1 MEVSYQRLLQE
12 VSVASNL
19 SEMSDIIARRVKEAL
34 GLDAFAVYLI
44 DNDASEYVPMGSA
57 GIVGSCGRLERLDR
71 HTGLLGLV
79 DERKELV
86 TLTGPAAH
94 PPEHPLIAEDH
105 APFEAFVGMPLVHL
119 QRVIGLLIGWK
130 KAPRKFEPNEL
141 TFIVTVASLLA
152 STVGDAIA
160 TDEVE
165 HLLRGVPRER
175 DFVEG
180 AAAAPGLTVG
190 IATVLK
196 PTARPT
202 VIAGARVEDASVE
215 EAALRAAIAA
225 ACRELESDGNRLAV
239 ALAGD
244 ARELVDAHLFLL
256 RDDVLLTDTVQ
267 RIRAGSS
274 ASWAWQETISHHVR
288 AFERMAD
295 AAFRAKADD
304 IRELGQRVLPKLE
317 SGQSEARTHPERCI
331 LVADRVSITDI
342 AAVPAGYLAGIV
354 CRHGSALSHMAIL
367 ARALG
372 VPAVVRLGAL
382 PSSLIDGC
390 TMAIDGDLG
399 RVYVNPSPATVD
411 FFEKA
416 RAERSARTEAFA
428 AQRGL
433 PARTPDGVSVPL
445 LANIGLPSDVDAALS
460 GEADG
465 VGLLRTEYQFLLH
478 EGFPI
483 EEEQY
488 LHYLNILKSLAPK
501 PVTVRT
507 LDVGGD
513 KILPYFPISEDNPM
527 LGCRGIRFSLAHP
540 EIFLIQLR
548 ALLRANAIHGN
559 LQVLFPMISR
569 VSELDAV
576 LHLLDRAHHELLE
589 EGTPSAVPKVG
600 IMVEV
605 PSAVYLTKRLA
616 DRVAFFSIGSNDLA
630 QYILAADRTN
640 AEVANPDD
648 ALHPAV
654 LDAMYRVVIDAHEQN
669 RPVSVCGELAGDPAG
684 ALVLLGLG
692 VDTLSM
698 SPAALERVKRVIR
711 TFTAE
716 RARALAMQSLGLDDG
731 LAVRQHLNRAL
742 QAAGLLDSDFSA
754 RECVKERPDT
764 SSVDAISV

>member
-1 MEVSYQRLLQE
+1 MEVSYQRILQE
-12 VSVASNL
+12 VNDASSL
-19 SEMSDIIARRVKEAL
+19 SEISDIIARRVKDAL
-34 GLDAFAVYLI
+34 GLDACAVYLI
-44 DNDASEYVPMGSA
+44 DNDANQYVLMGSA
-57 GIVGSCGRLERLDR
+57 GMDGPSGHRERLDR
-71 HTGLLGLV
+71 HTGVLGLV
-79 DERKELV
+79 DERQELV
-86 TLTGPAAH
+86 TLTGSAAR
-94 PPEHPLIAEDH
+94 PLEHPLIGEDD

-119 QRVIGLLIGWK
+119 QRVLGVLVGWK
-130 KAPRKFEPNEL
+130 KASRQFKRNEL
-141 TFIVTVASLLA
+141 TFIVTVASQLA
-152 STVGDAIA
+152 NIVGDAIA
-160 TDEVE
+160 ADEVE
-165 HLLRGVPRER
+165 HLLRGEPRER

-202 VIAGARVEDASVE
+202 VIAGARIEDASVE
-215 EAALRAAIAA
+215 EAALQAAITAT
-225 ACRELESDGNRLAV
+225 CRELESDGDRLAI
-239 ALAGD
+239 ALGDD
-244 ARELVDAHLFLL
+244 AREMVDAHLMLL
-256 RDDVLLTDTVQ
+256 RGDLLVTDTVE
-267 RIRAGSS
+267 RLRAGNRASS
-274 ASWAWQETISHHVR
+274 AWQETINHYVR
-288 AFERMAD
+288 VFERMAD

-304 IRELGQRVLPKLE
+304 IRELGQRVLLKLE
-317 SGQSEARTHPERCI
+317 SGHNEARTYPERCI
-331 LVADRVSITDI
+331 LVADRVGINDI
-342 AAVPAGYLAGIV
+342 AAVPAGRLAGIV
-354 CRHGSALSHMAIL
+354 CRHGSALSHTAVL

-372 VPAVVRLGAL
+372 VPAVVRLGSM
-382 PSSLIDGC
+382 PGRLIDGC

-411 FFEKA
+411 KFEKA
-416 RAERSARTEAFA
+416 GIERRASAEAFA

-433 PARTPDGVSVPL
+433 PSRTPDDVSVPL
-445 LANIGLPSDVDAALS
+445 LANIVLSSDLGAVLA

-465 VGLLRTEYQFLLH
+465 IGLLRTEYQFLLH

-488 LHYLNILKSLAPK
+488 LHYCSVLKSLAPK
-501 PVTVRT
+501 PVTIRT

-513 KILPYFPISEDNPM
+513 KILSYFPVSEDNPM
-527 LGCRGIRFSLAHP
+527 LGCRGIRFSLTHP

-569 VSELDAV
+569 ASELDAA
-576 LHLLDRAHHELLE
+576 LLLLDRAHRELLE
-589 EGTPSAVPKVG
+589 EGTSSAVPKIG

-605 PSAVYLTKRLA
+605 PSAVYLTKALA
-616 DRVAFFSIGSNDLA
+616 NRVEFFSIGSNDLA

-654 LDAMYRVVIDAHEQN
+654 LDAMNRVVVDAHEQT

-698 SPAALERVKRVIR
+698 SPVALARVKRVIR
-711 TFTAE
+711 TFTAK
-716 RARALAMQSLGLDDG
+716 RARAVAMDSLGLDDG
-731 LAVRQHLNRAL
+731 HAVRQHLTRAL
-742 QAAGLLDSDFSA
+742 QDAGVLEGDLPVPEGDSKGCGVLCLDDIA
-754 RECVKERPDT
+754 E
-764 SSVDAISV
+764 

>member
-1 MEVSYQRLLQE
+1 VEANYQRILQE

-19 SEMSDIIARRVKEAL
+19 SEISDIIARRVKEAL
-34 GLDAFAVYLI
+34 GLDACAVYLF
-44 DNDASEYVPMGSA
+44 DNDADQYVLMGS
-57 GIVGSCGRLERLDR
+57 VGMDGSSGHRKRLDR
-71 HTGLLGLV
+71 HAGVLGLV

-94 PPEHPLIAEDH
+94 PPEHPLIAGND

-119 QRVIGLLIGWK
+119 QRVLGVLAGWK
-130 KAPRKFEPNEL
+130 KASRKFEPNEL
-141 TFIVTVASLLA
+141 TFIVTVASQLA
-152 STVGDAIA
+152 SIVGDAIA
-160 TDEVE
+160 TDEIE
-165 HLLRGVPRER
+165 HLLRGERRER

-180 AAAAPGLTVG
+180 APAAPGLTVG

-196 PTARPT
+196 PTARPS

-225 ACRELESDGNRLAV
+225 ACRELESDGARLAA

-244 ARELVDAHLFLL
+244 AREMVDAHLLLL
-256 RDDVLLTDTVQ
+256 RDDLLVTDTLE
-267 RIRAGSS
+267 RIRAGSG
-274 ASWAWQETISHHVR
+274 ASWAWQETISHYVR
-288 AFERMAD
+288 VFKRMAD

-304 IRELGQRVLPKLE
+304 IRELGQRVLLQLE
-317 SGQSEARTHPERCI
+317 SGHSEARTHPERCI
-331 LVADRVSITDI
+331 LVADRVGITDI
-342 AAVPAGYLAGIV
+342 AAVPAGRLAGIV
-354 CRHGSALSHMAIL
+354 CRRGSALSHTAVL

-372 VPAVVRLGAL
+372 VPAVVRLGSL
-382 PSSLIDGC
+382 PGSLIDGC

-411 FFEKA
+411 TFEKA
-416 RAERSARTEAFA
+416 GTERRASAEAFA
-428 AQRGL
+428 VQRGL
-433 PARTPDGVSVPL
+433 PARTPDDVSVPL
-445 LANIGLPSDVDAALS
+445 LANIGLSSDLGAVLA

-465 VGLLRTEYQFLLH
+465 IGLLRTEYQFLLH

-488 LHYLNILKSLAPK
+488 LYYLGVLKSLAPK
-501 PVTVRT
+501 PVAIRT

-513 KILPYFPISEDNPM
+513 KILSYFPISEDNPM

-548 ALLRANAIHGN
+548 ALLRANAMHGN

-569 VSELDAV
+569 ASELDAA
-576 LHLLDRAHHELLE
+576 LHLLNRAHRELLE

-600 IMVEV
+600 VMVEV
-605 PSAVYLTKRLA
+605 PSAVYLTKTLA
-616 DRVAFFSIGSNDLA
+616 DRVAFFSIGSNDLT
-630 QYILAADRTN
+630 QYILAVDRTN

-654 LDAMYRVVIDAHEQN
+654 LDAMYRVAVDAHAQN

-698 SPAALERVKRVIR
+698 SPAALAQVKRVIR
-711 TFTAE
+711 TFTSE
-716 RARALAMQSLGLDDG
+716 RARALAMESLGLDDG
-731 LAVRQHLNRAL
+731 HAVRQHLTRAL
-742 QAAGLLDSDFSA
+742 RAAGVLESDSPVLEGDSEGRGALCLD
-754 RECVKERPDT
+754 EITE
-764 SSVDAISV
+764 